1 MQVVGAPLTSYP
13 LLLIPYFS
21 PLTAPYVLPRTYCP
35 HSLLKAHPFFGRINW
50 ERLHAKQMT
59 SPLRAPIEAMLASRA
74 VGGHKPKHALNSAD
88 QDMAPSYLSQQHSAL
103 VQGWDYVGDSK

>member
-1 MQVVGAPLTSYP
+1 
-13 LLLIPYFS
+13 
-21 PLTAPYVLPRTYCP
+21 
-35 HSLLKAHPFFGRINW
+35 
-50 ERLHAKQMT
+50 MT

-74 VGGHKPKHALNSAD
+74 VGSHRPKHALNSVD